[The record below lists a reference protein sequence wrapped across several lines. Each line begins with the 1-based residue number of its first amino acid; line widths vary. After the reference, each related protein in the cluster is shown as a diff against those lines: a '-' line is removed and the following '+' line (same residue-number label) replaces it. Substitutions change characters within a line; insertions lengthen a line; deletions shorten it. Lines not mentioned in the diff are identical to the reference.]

1 MLGIVSNFTSHL
13 IAGQFSSDPYGPLL
27 HNLEVYFYFSRAVI
41 QIVVSR
47 WIPHAGKDVWG
58 ILEEVNFSTSRAMCV
73 NAGPGER
80 SRDTHTH
87 WPDRVHWSGRGLTLD
102 LSRRDR
108 PRSWESEFKSQPEPW
123 HHDNPEVRVLN
134 LTLEELQT
142 DQRFPSGL
150 AHYPSP

>member
-1 MLGIVSNFTSHL
+1 M
-13 IAGQFSSDPYGPLL
+13 
-27 HNLEVYFYFSRAVI
+27 
-41 QIVVSR
+41 VSR

-108 PRSWESEFKSQPEPW
+108 PRSWESEFKSQPEPR

-150 AHYPSP
+150 AHYPSPWPHQGSVRQPAPFCLLLRCRTNETVTLTGSRENVLTKNTEA

>member
-1 MLGIVSNFTSHL
+1 MN
-13 IAGQFSSDPYGPLL
+13 P
-27 HNLEVYFYFSRAVI
+27 
-41 QIVVSR
+41 SR
-47 WIPHAGKDVWG
+47 WERRVRD
-58 ILEEVNFSTSRAMCV
+58 SR
-73 NAGPGER
+73 GGEFFHKPSHVCQR
-80 SRDTHTH
+80 GARRAEHGHTHTH

-108 PRSWESEFKSQPEPW
+108 PRSWESEFKSQPEPR

-150 AHYPSP
+150 AHYPSPWPHQGSVRQPDPFSLLRRCRTNETVTFTGSRENVLTKNTEA